1 MTDIFVEI
9 VNKNESIFVNIDQIV
24 AVESKTLGSTECAK
38 IWLTNGGYYTVEGNA
53 KKFVDKINEIL
64 EERKRNNTICLT

>member
-1 MTDIFVEI
+1 MNL

-24 AVESKTLGSTECAK
+24 AVESNTLDSTEYAK
-38 IWLTNGGYYTVEGNA
+38 IWLTNGGYYTVEANA
-53 KKFVDKINEIL
+53 KNLVARINEIL